1 MTMHVDGPFDSRR
14 VSRFSNLS
22 TSRIVNKASHSS
34 TPRERTS
41 RDPPRVAGLSRHPRL
56 SLVRRRPHP
65 TDIPAPSL
73 PGGPILHVPSRF
85 RPRTR
90 FCPSLLLSG
99 DPSLRIHGERATA
112 MRRGT
117 LTAYLSL
124 RHHASLNLGECS
136 ARIRNPPGPERRQA
150 GAFLLGAPFTGS
162 ARTR

>member
-41 RDPPRVAGLSRHPRL
+41 RDPPRVAGCLGTQDYPW
-56 SLVRRRPHP
+56 VRRRPHP

-90 FCPSLLLSG
+90 FCPPLYLSG
-99 DPSLRIHGERATA
+99 DPSLRIHRERATV
-112 MRRGT
+112 MGT

-124 RHHASLNLGECS
+124 RHHPSLNLGECS